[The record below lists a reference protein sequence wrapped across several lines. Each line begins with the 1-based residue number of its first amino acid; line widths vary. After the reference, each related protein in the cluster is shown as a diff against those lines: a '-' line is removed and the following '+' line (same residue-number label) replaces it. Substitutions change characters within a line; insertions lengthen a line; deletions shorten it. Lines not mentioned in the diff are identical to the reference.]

1 MLTYSPVSVWK
12 TSRARPSPTSPRR
25 SRTSRCSSSTPAVP
39 RAPVSRGGQHG
50 WNDLDRQ
57 WGRAS
62 RAQCAAPSCGFV
74 PVMTRVAI
82 VFGLWASAGVRA
94 GQSWHRVLVLVLA
107 TAGGQ
112 DVYVE
117 LACMCAAR
125 PQTRRSSPQCC
136 QYGDLADPRQLL
148 RTGLPQPPRH
158 GPTTDTYP
166 DNVVELHKNL
176 NHLIKHQKVG
186 PFTASYES
194 VKPP

>member
-25 SRTSRCSSSTPAVP
+25 SRTLRCSSSTPAVP

-94 GQSWHRVLVLVLA
+94 GQAGTECSCSCWPPLVGRTCTSSWPACVLHAHRHDAQAHSVANTATWPIRVSFFELVSLNLP
-107 TAGGQ
+107 
-112 DVYVE
+112 D
-117 LACMCAAR
+117 MD
-125 PQTRRSSPQCC
+125 PQLTRIQTTSLSCT
-136 QYGDLADPRQLL
+136 
-148 RTGLPQPPRH
+148 RTS
-158 GPTTDTYP
+158 TT
-166 DNVVELHKNL
+166 
-176 NHLIKHQKVG
+176 
-186 PFTASYES
+186 
-194 VKPP
+194 